1 MLVRY
6 LTTIYPD
13 RIHRRTALGRFGQ
26 AGLLY
31 INYDQ
36 LIIVCYKDCCVII
49 EKGVDKTN
57 PLTATTASSRRG
69 RLGVLS
75 NLSSWARLARPTRIF
90 K

>member
-49 EKGVDKTN
+49 EKGVDKT
-57 PLTATTASSRRG
+57 
-69 RLGVLS
+69 
-75 NLSSWARLARPTRIF
+75 